1 MNEREVRFSVNG
13 QVATIN
19 VEPRETLVDSL
30 RLKLGLTGTHVGCE
44 QGVCGAC
51 TVLMDGQPARACLL
65 FSVQAAG
72 HHIIT
77 IEGIS
82 LTGDLTPIQRSMRQH
97 HALQCGF
104 CTPGMVVALHHLFER
119 NPTPTDCQ
127 IEEAI
132 SGQLCRCTGYSPIV
146 DAARAV
152 AAQNK
157 SHGS

>member
-1 MNEREVRFSVNG
+1 MKEREVSFSVNG
-13 QVATIN
+13 QAVTIR

-51 TVLMDGQPARACLL
+51 TVLVDGQPARACLL

-72 HHIIT
+72 HRVTT

-82 LTGDLTPIQRSMRQH
+82 GTEDLTPIQRSMRQH

-104 CTPGMVVALHHLFER
+104 CTPGMVVALHHLFED
-119 NPTPTDCQ
+119 NPTPTDAQ

-132 SGQLCRCTGYSPIV
+132 SGQLCRCTGYSPII

-152 AAQNK
+152 AEQNK
-157 SHGS
+157 SRP